1 MKSKQH
7 FNSQT
12 QPAVFRHFSPV
23 QVRHDSF
30 ADVTAGLLENP
41 DDFGW
46 SGRIPARMDDNGAA
60 ELSLSVSCGLQHL
73 LLALRNWPA
82 GADLSNNTTADV
94 CAIGAVKHLADD
106 NVGELTGRKMRS

>member
-1 MKSKQH
+1 MNSEHH

-30 ADVTAGLLENP
+30 ADVTAGFLENP
-41 DDFGW
+41 DDFSR

-60 ELSLSVSCGLQHL
+60 ELGLSVSCGLQHL
-73 LLALRNWPA
+73 LLALCNRPA
-82 GADLSNNTTADV
+82 GADLSDHATADV
-94 CAIGAVKHLADD
+94 CAVGAVKHLADD
-106 NVGELTGRKMRS
+106 DVGELTGRKMRS